1 MKIKEE
7 LLHEIKDLKANGQL
21 QEARILSGYVHL
33 LKEIFKDERF
43 L

>member
-7 LLHEIKDLKANGQL
+7 LIQEIKDLKANDQL
-21 QEARILSGYVHL
+21 QEAKILSGYVRL
-33 LKEIFKDERF
+33 LKEIFKDEKY